1 MDNINITLGENI
13 RRFRKM
19 MNLTQEELADKIG
32 VTYQAVSKWENAQ
45 SAPDVS
51 FLPQLADLF
60 GCNIDDLFSRNLQKC
75 TKHRNDSAN
84 IEFVA
89 NADILRRAIEIALD
103 KGRISTAMLQR
114 KLGLSYGHAVRVI
127 DEMEQR
133 GIIGPMEG
141 ITHARYVCSSTT
153 DEVNNESTTDSEQ

>member
-1 MDNINITLGENI
+1 MDNINFTLGENI

-19 MNLTQEELADKIG
+19 MNLTQEELAEKIG

-51 FLPQLADLF
+51 FLPLLADLF

-75 TKHRNDSAN
+75 PKHGKDSAN
-84 IEFVA
+84 IEFEV
-89 NADILRRAIEIALD
+89 NADILLRAIEIALD

-114 KLGLSYGHAVRVI
+114 KLRLSYGHAVRLI
-127 DEMEQR
+127 EEMEQR

-141 ITHARYVCSSTT
+141 ISHARCVCSSAS
-153 DEVNNESTTDSEQ
+153 DDGLAESTIDCQQ

>member
-1 MDNINITLGENI
+1 MDNINFTLGENI

-19 MNLTQEELADKIG
+19 MNLTQEELAEKIG

-51 FLPQLADLF
+51 FLPLLADLF

-75 TKHRNDSAN
+75 PKYGNDSAN
-84 IEFVA
+84 IKFEV
-89 NADILRRAIEIALD
+89 NADILLRAIEIALD

-114 KLGLSYGHAVRVI
+114 KLRLSYGHAVRLI
-127 DEMEQR
+127 EEMEQR

-141 ITHARYVCSSTT
+141 ISHARCVCSSAS
-153 DEVNNESTTDSEQ
+153 DDGLAES